1 MLPGDLNVLVIDDVQ
16 SLRVQLREMIKA
28 LGIKKVTVAANG
40 EEAKQA
46 IELEKY
52 HLIVADWCMAP
63 TDGMEFLKYIR
74 EHHEM
79 AGVPFIMLTGENTK
93 ERVFKA
99 ISEGV
104 DGYLMK
110 PVTPAQL
117 QKTIYDLL
125 LKKGVLG

>member
-1 MLPGDLNVLVIDDVQ
+1 MLPTELNILVVDDVQ
-16 SLRVQLREMIKA
+16 SLRVQLREMLKA
-28 LGIKKVTVAANG
+28 MGVKHVTVAANG

-52 HLIVADWCMAP
+52 HLIVADWCMKP
-63 TDGMEFLKYIR
+63 MDGLDFLKYIR
-74 EHHEM
+74 EHSLM
-79 AGVPFIMLTGENTK
+79 SNVPFIMLTGENTK

-104 DGYLMK
+104 DGYIMK
-110 PVTPAQL
+110 PVTPVQL
-117 QKTIYDLL
+117 QKAVFDLL